1 MAFARAE
8 GAEGTGRLKT
18 TLKEKKY
25 ASTFVRAYLIKKL
38 QFNNI
43 VMLKNRVTHG
53 SLIISMDKLKYSRNV
68 TLATPAC
75 RWLSISH
82 PQRVQSCRSHRQAW

>member
-8 GAEGTGRLKT
+8 GADGGSHLKT

-68 TLATPAC
+68 TFATPC
-75 RWLSISH
+75 RRRLSIGD
-82 PQRVQSCRSHRQAW
+82 PQ